1 MAGIRAGALLL
12 VILFSVRVAVSQDRI
27 IVEHADRLVGTMIN
41 GQEARKLVGHVRIIH
56 GEVRVWCDSAIQ
68 FLRTGK
74 VQLEG
79 NVVVRDDSVTLK
91 APRGL
96 YDQRMRKAEGRDGV
110 VMEDGSVFLSAR
122 EGEYFIDEE
131 RAFFRREVLVRELAS
146 TILSDSLTY
155 FRAEKRSVAEGD
167 VRVFD
172 AAQDLMITG
181 SHLDHR
187 TEEGYSRMTG
197 APFLVQVDSTVAG
210 PPDTLIVRSRVMESF
225 RLGERKLVAIDSV
238 RIVRRDLS
246 ALAGLA
252 TFFPEG
258 DSILLRADPVVWY
271 DQTQVTGDSI
281 NVSMEN
287 NQLDHVDVIGT
298 AFGISRTDSLQY
310 VRYDQLSGDVMILS
324 FADRRLNNVT
334 VRRRATSV
342 YHLFEDSLANGLNK
356 ASGDMIVMGFDSG
369 KVASI
374 TVVGGVE
381 GEYVPENILFSNED
395 RYRLPGFVWRGDR
408 PFMTPRDVLAIRH
421 ARMEQ
426 EQDR

>member
-1 MAGIRAGALLL
+1 MVATRVGGLLL
-12 VILFSVRVAVSQDRI
+12 VAALLHTAAVSQDRI
-27 IVEHADRLVGTMIN
+27 IVEHADSLVGTIID
-41 GQEARKLVGHVRIIH
+41 GHEARKLVGHVRIVH
-56 GEVRVWCDSAIQ
+56 GDVRVWCDSAFQ

-79 NVVVRDDSVTLK
+79 NVVIKDDSVTLR

-110 VMEDGSVFLSAR
+110 VLDDGSVFLSAR
-122 EGEYFIDEE
+122 EGEYFVDEE
-131 RAFFRREVLVRELAS
+131 RAFFRGSVLVREKGS

-155 FRAEKRSVAEGD
+155 FRAEKRSIAEGH

-172 AAQDLMITG
+172 RAQDLMITG
-181 SHLDHR
+181 KHLDHR

-197 APFLVQVDSTVAG
+197 APFLVQVDSTGRG
-210 PPDTLIVRSRVMESF
+210 PTDTLIVRSRIMESF
-225 RLGERKLVAIDSV
+225 RIGQRRLLAIDSV

-258 DSILLRADPVVWY
+258 DSIHLRTDPVVWY

-281 NVSMEN
+281 NVSMVDR
-287 NQLDHVDVIGT
+287 QLDHVDVIGT
-298 AFGISRTDSLQY
+298 AFGISRTDTLQY
-310 VRYDQLSGDVMILS
+310 VRYDQLSGDLMVLA
-324 FADRRLNNVT
+324 FADRRLRKVT
-334 VRRRATSV
+334 LRKRATSV

-356 ASGDMIVMGFDSG
+356 ASGDMILMDFDSG

-381 GEYVPENILFSNED
+381 GEYVPENILFSNEE

-408 PFMTPRDVLAIRH
+408 PFMTPLDVVAIRH
-421 ARMEQ
+421 ARRRE
-426 EQDR
+426 E